1 MGLTE
6 KNMEKEK
13 LVQILWDY
21 LRMNHKLEKSDCIVV
36 LGSHDTRVAKRG
48 AEIFLEGFA
57 PLIVFSGGYGKLT
70 KHIWNTTEAE
80 KFARIAMDMGVPE
93 TSILIEDKSSNTGE
107 NILFVKDLINN
118 KKIKVQK
125 IIAVNKPYMERRTY
139 AAFKKLWED
148 IDVIVTSP
156 QMELTEYLAGYRS
169 GEITEDEVINV
180 MVGDLQRIKMYPE
193 KGFQVHQDI
202 PKEVWDAYLKLVEM
216 GYTKHLC

>member
-1 MGLTE
+1 
-6 KNMEKEK
+6 
-13 LVQILWDY
+13 
-21 LRMNHKLEKSDCIVV
+21 
-36 LGSHDTRVAKRG
+36 
-48 AEIFLEGFA
+48 
-57 PLIVFSGGYGKLT
+57 
-70 KHIWNTTEAE
+70 
-80 KFARIAMDMGVPE
+80 MDMGVPE

-180 MVGDLQRIKMYPE
+180 MVGDLQRIKMYP
-193 KGFQVHQDI
+193 F
-202 PKEVWDAYLKLVEM
+202 LKRFGM
-216 GYTKHLC
+216 HT

>member
-1 MGLTE
+1 
-6 KNMEKEK
+6 MEKEK
-13 LVQILWDY
+13 LIQILWYY
-21 LRMNHKLEKSDCIVV
+21 LRMNHKLAKSDCIIV

-57 PLIVFSGGYGKLT
+57 PLIVFTGGYGKLT
-70 KHIWNTTEAE
+70 KHIWNNTEAE

-93 TSILIEDKSSNTGE
+93 ECILIENKSSNTGE
-107 NILFVKDLINN
+107 NILFVKDLID
-118 KKIKVQK
+118 KSQIKAQK

-139 AAFKKLWED
+139 AAFKKLWPN

-156 QMELTEYLAGYRS
+156 QMELKEYLSDYEN
-169 GEITEDEVINV
+169 GEITEDEVISV
-180 MVGDLQRIKMYPE
+180 MVGDLQRIKVYPE

-202 PKEVWDAYLKLVEM
+202 PKEVWDAYLKLIEM

>member
-1 MGLTE
+1 
-6 KNMEKEK
+6 MEKEK
-13 LVQILWDY
+13 LIQILWDY
-21 LRMNHKLEKSDCIVV
+21 LRMNHKLAKSDCIIV

-57 PLIVFSGGYGKLT
+57 PLIVFTGGYGKLT
-70 KHIWNTTEAE
+70 KHIWNNTEAE

-93 TSILIEDKSSNTGE
+93 ECILIENKSSNTGE
-107 NILFVKDLINN
+107 NILFVKDLID
-118 KKIKVQK
+118 KSQIKAQK

-139 AAFKKLWED
+139 AAFKKLWPN

-156 QMELTEYLAGYRS
+156 QMELKEYLSDYEN
-169 GEITEDEVINV
+169 GEITEDEVISV
-180 MVGDLQRIKMYPE
+180 MVGDLQRIKVYPE

-202 PKEVWDAYLKLVEM
+202 PKEVWDAYLKLIEM

>member
-1 MGLTE
+1 
-6 KNMEKEK
+6 
-13 LVQILWDY
+13 
-21 LRMNHKLEKSDCIVV
+21 
-36 LGSHDTRVAKRG
+36 
-48 AEIFLEGFA
+48 LEGFA

>member
-1 MGLTE
+1 
-6 KNMEKEK
+6 MEKEK

-125 IIAVNKPYMERRTY
+125 IIAVNKTYMERRTY

>member
-1 MGLTE
+1 
-6 KNMEKEK
+6 MEKEK

-139 AAFKKLWED
+139 AAFKKALGRYRRD
-148 IDVIVTSP
+148 CYLSP
-156 QMELTEYLAGYRS
+156 DGAYGVSCGLPER
-169 GEITEDEVINV
+169 
-180 MVGDLQRIKMYPE
+180 GDY
-193 KGFQVHQDI
+193 G
-202 PKEVWDAYLKLVEM
+202 
-216 GYTKHLC
+216 G

>member
-1 MGLTE
+1 
-6 KNMEKEK
+6 
-13 LVQILWDY
+13 
-21 LRMNHKLEKSDCIVV
+21 
-36 LGSHDTRVAKRG
+36 
-48 AEIFLEGFA
+48 LEGFA

-139 AAFKKLWED
+139 AALK
-148 IDVIVTSP
+148 S
-156 QMELTEYLAGYRS
+156 S
-169 GEITEDEVINV
+169 GKI
-180 MVGDLQRIKMYPE
+180 
-193 KGFQVHQDI
+193 
-202 PKEVWDAYLKLVEM
+202 
-216 GYTKHLC
+216 

>member
-1 MGLTE
+1 
-6 KNMEKEK
+6 MEKEK

>member
-169 GEITEDEVINV
+169 GEITEYEVINV